1 MSELLSLDGSR
12 GEAGGQILRAALTLS
27 ALTGRGFQISRIR
40 AGRPRPGLRPQHL
53 AAVRAAAMACQARVG
68 GAFEGSPDLRF
79 EPGPVT
85 SGEFRF
91 EIATAGAATL
101 VLQTVLPALAHAGQK
116 SSVEVTGGT
125 HVPQSPIFEF
135 LSRHWAAVLDKAGL
149 RLRAELKRAGFYP
162 PGGGEVVARVEP
174 WPGPGS
180 PLQLEDRGD
189 LVALRAVSGAG
200 RIRGEVAERQAKAV
214 SALLWEERRL
224 EIECQV
230 KEPPV
235 ASPGSYLY
243 LEAVFERGRLALSDL
258 GRRGLRSEV
267 LAERLTRRLLRQL
280 DAEGAVDGH
289 LADQLVVPLS
299 ACGCGG
305 RVTTVEVTR
314 HLQTVI
320 EVVSLF
326 GVQARTWGRVGGPGG
341 FEIERG

>member
-1 MSELLSLDGSR
+1 
-12 GEAGGQILRAALTLS
+12 
-27 ALTGRGFQISRIR
+27 
-40 AGRPRPGLRPQHL
+40 
-53 AAVRAAAMACQARVG
+53 MACQARVG

-79 EPGPVT
+79 EPGAVT
-85 SGEFRF
+85 PGEFRF
-91 EIATAGAATL
+91 EIATAGASTL
-101 VLQTVLPALAHAGQK
+101 VLQTVLPALAVADQA

-125 HVPQSPIFEF
+125 HVPQSPVFEF
-135 LSRHWAAVLDKAGL
+135 LSRHWASVLGGAGL
-149 RLRAELKRAGFYP
+149 RLHAELRRAGFYP

-189 LVALRAVSGAG
+189 LLALHGVSAAG
-200 RIRGEVAERQAKAV
+200 RVRGEVAERQAQAV
-214 SALLWEERRL
+214 RALLWEERRL
-224 EIECQV
+224 EIDCRVQ
-230 KEPPV
+230 EPPV

-289 LADQLVVPLS
+289 LADQLVVPLA

-314 HLQTVI
+314 HLQTVV
-320 EVVSLF
+320 EVASLF
-326 GVQARTWGRVGGPGG
+326 GVRARTWGRVGGPGG
-341 FEIERG
+341 FELDRAV